1 VPEDVERIHSEVEE
15 EGRESSLKRRR
26 RGGGGG
32 GGGNVELDKMKSGV
46 CLISELR
53 LPQAAASS
61 YVGGG
66 KVCGSQRCNLCLL

>member
-26 RGGGGG
+26 RGG

>member
-1 VPEDVERIHSEVEE
+1 VPEDVERIHSVVEE

-26 RGGGGG
+26 RGG

>member
-1 VPEDVERIHSEVEE
+1 MPEHAERIHSVVEE

-26 RGGGGG
+26 RGGG